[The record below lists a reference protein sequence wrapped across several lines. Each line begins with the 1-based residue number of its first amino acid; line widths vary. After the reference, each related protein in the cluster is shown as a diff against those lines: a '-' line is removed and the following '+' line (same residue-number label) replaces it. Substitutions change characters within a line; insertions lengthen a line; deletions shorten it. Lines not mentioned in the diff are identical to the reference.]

1 MNITL
6 WSMVAAVV
14 AVAAEYSYRIL
25 PAPWSNCWHFALFVL
40 WQTLI
45 GICVYKI
52 VTTPHTSL
60 IAAFIVWA
68 CATILL
74 RVVVTLILKD
84 PVTPGTWA
92 ALALLVMARIVQHYW
107 R

>member
-1 MNITL
+1 MTITL
-6 WSMVAAVV
+6 WSILAAAV
-14 AVAAEYSYRIL
+14 AVCLEYTYRTM
-25 PAPWSNCWHFALFVL
+25 PAPWTSFWHLLAFVGL
-40 WQTLI
+40 QTFI

-74 RVVVTLILKD
+74 RVIVTLILKD

-92 ALALLVMARIVQHYW
+92 ALALLVTARIVQHYW